1 MGTMTATT
9 TDEIDAAYQLM
20 THHRVE
26 NEIANKRKAEKE
38 NAGGA

>member
-9 TDEIDAAYQLM
+9 TDEIVAAYQLM

-26 NEIANKRKAEKE
+26 NEIANKKAEKE